1 MYKKPCDYSKSH
13 VPIIANIIYPIL
25 SEMNSA
31 IFSSMH
37 LLSVV
42 LFLQLRF
49 EQLQFEQLQF
59 EQLQF
64 EQLQF
69 EQLQFEQLQ
78 FEQLQ
83 FEQLQFEQLQF
94 CKTFIDSIVSDT
106 EDIYYI
112 NT

>member
-13 VPIIANIIYPIL
+13 VPMIANIIYPIL

-42 LFLQLRF
+42 LFLQL
-49 EQLQFEQLQF
+49 QFEQLQF

-64 EQLQF
+64 EH
-69 EQLQFEQLQ
+69 LQ